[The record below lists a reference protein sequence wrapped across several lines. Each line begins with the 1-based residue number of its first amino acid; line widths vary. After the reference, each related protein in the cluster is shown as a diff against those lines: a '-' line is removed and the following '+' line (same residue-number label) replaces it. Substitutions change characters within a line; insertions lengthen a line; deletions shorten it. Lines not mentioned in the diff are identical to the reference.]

1 MLKKINIASWQ
12 RLSGKQKKFLIIV
25 GLISLVVL
33 LVMLF
38 SGDKNNEGRKNRDVV
53 IKSVLTDQSTRSTSM
68 DALYARV
75 RKFENDVISTNKRL
89 ANIEGAFEKY
99 KTDNSVQQKEIL
111 NSLNA
116 LKLEITKLQK
126 NSHMWEKNDNNQVK
140 DKKDAAEKDTDSLS
154 SKSSKPDLTPSED
167 KSQSKVEEENY
178 FSNAPIPPVT
188 TTTKDR
194 NGVVTKKPNVKL
206 NNYTEYKTVEEEEK
220 EEEGTIYLPAGSILT
235 GSFINGL
242 DAPTAQGANKDPF
255 PTLMRIQKD
264 AILPNQYSL
273 DIKECF
279 LIMSGYGELSSER
292 VFLRGETLSCIRNDG
307 GVIETPLNSYAVGE
321 DGKAGVRGRLVSR
334 EGQLLAKTLMAG
346 FLSGMSHAF
355 DVNPIPVIS
364 TDNIGS
370 TAKYQSNYSSDAFQ
384 GAAAKGASKALEK
397 VADYYLNMADMI
409 FPVIE
414 LDAGRQ
420 VDVIVSKGINLKLK
434 AFNK

>member
-12 RLSGKQKKFLIIV
+12 KLSGKQKKFLIFV
-25 GLISLVVL
+25 GLISLVFL
-33 LVMLF
+33 LVTLF
-38 SGDKNNEGRKNRDVV
+38 SGDKKNEGRKNRDVV
-53 IKSVLTDQSTRSTSM
+53 IKSVLTDQSTRGTSM

-75 RKFENDVISTNKRL
+75 RKFEDDVKNTNKAL

-99 KTDNSVQQKEIL
+99 KTDNSAQQKEIL
-111 NSLNA
+111 KSLTA
-116 LKLEITKLQK
+116 LKLEVTKLQK
-126 NSHMWEKNDNNQVK
+126 NSYMLENNNNQVK
-140 DKKDAAEKDTDSLS
+140 DKEDASEKDTNS
-154 SKSSKPDLTPSED
+154 SSSKPDLTPSED

-188 TTTKDR
+188 TTKDR
-194 NGVVTKKPNVKL
+194 NGVVTKKQNVKL
-206 NNYTEYKTVEEEEK
+206 NNYTEYKTVDEEKK
-220 EEEGTIYLPAGSILT
+220 EEEGTVYLPAGSILT

-242 DAPTAQGANKDPF
+242 DAPTAQGASKDPF

-346 FLSGMSHAF
+346 FLSGMSNAF

-364 TDNIGS
+364 TENIGS
-370 TAKYQSNYSSDAFQ
+370 TAKYQSNYSTDAFQ